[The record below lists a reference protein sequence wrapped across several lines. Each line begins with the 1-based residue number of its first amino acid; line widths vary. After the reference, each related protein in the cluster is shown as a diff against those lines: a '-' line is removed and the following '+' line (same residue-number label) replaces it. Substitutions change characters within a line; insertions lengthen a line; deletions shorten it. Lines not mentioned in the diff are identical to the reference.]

1 MEYYGILINAHN
13 IASKVHLN
21 QTRADGV
28 EPYINHCKR
37 VASIID
43 SKFAHWSSESVL
55 SAAFLHDSLED
66 CEENEFVKI
75 YQEIYEQCNP
85 TIAAWVDMLS
95 KPRDHK
101 HYKNKRYLARLA
113 IAPKQ
118 VIVIK
123 LADRLDNLQSI
134 PTTDWDIKRILSY
147 ITDSV
152 NIYKI
157 ACDSGCMSEARSLMT
172 QIILTES
179 YINTLNL
186 RK

>member
-1 MEYYGILINAHN
+1 MVTAKLA
-13 IASKVHLN
+13 K
-21 QTRADGV
+21 
-28 EPYINHCKR
+28 
-37 VASIID
+37 
-43 SKFAHWSSESVL
+43 
-55 SAAFLHDSLED
+55 
-66 CEENEFVKI
+66 
-75 YQEIYEQCNP
+75 EQCNP
-85 TIAAWVDMLS
+85 TIAAWVYMLS

-118 VIVIK
+118 VVVIK

-157 ACDSGCMSEARSLMT
+157 ACESGCISEARSLMT